1 MNLGDL
7 RARYRQRTTDVSRPY
22 FWDDDE
28 VDALINEAYH
38 EAVDR
43 GLVILDRDS
52 FEVEFELGVTEYQLD
67 PRIIR
72 VREAN
77 IISKD
82 GVTLDRPEPMR
93 LTDSK
98 ASYNYQQF
106 FDLQGFRVDEDN
118 MLILATPPT
127 TVMVIRLIV
136 HRYPDPLVDDGD
148 EPVIAE
154 FYHEKMLDWAI
165 KRGLLK
171 NDADTIHPVNSDKL
185 DAEFA
190 RTFGQPKTAQQHRQ
204 RRRHAARSLKTP
216 SF

>member
-1 MNLGDL
+1 MDLNDL
-7 RARYRQRTTDVSRPY
+7 RRRYRERTADLQQPY
-22 FWDDDE
+22 FWSDSE

-43 GLVILDRDS
+43 GLMIFDRDS
-52 FEVEFELGVTEYQLD
+52 FQVDFELGVIEYPLD
-67 PRIIR
+67 SRIIR
-72 VREAN
+72 VKAAN

-82 GVTLDRPEPMR
+82 GVTLDKPEPLR
-93 LTDSK
+93 LSDATADFT
-98 ASYNYQQF
+98 YQQY

-118 MLILATPPT
+118 TIILATAPT
-127 TVMVIRLIV
+127 VVMTVQLIV
-136 HRYPDPLVDDGD
+136 HRYPDLLCRDDD
-148 EPVIAE
+148 EPVIPE

-171 NDADTIHPVNSDKL
+171 NDADTIHPVDSDRL
-185 DAEFA
+185 DVEFT
-190 RTFGQPKTAQQHRQ
+190 RTFGPPKTAQQQRQ